1 MTGHFRSWAGHAA
14 GAFLGMLALAAPL
27 AAQPADSTQHG
38 RWITDAE
45 LSFTDMAGNKSLSLL
60 STGIGFRLQ
69 DHSNF
74 EVSVKGSARYGK
86 SEGDVAVSIYRGEF
100 NLRFQPRR
108 EISPFLRTTLEHD
121 GVRRLD
127 VRAAL
132 AVGAEMN
139 LLAQGPSSMTLGLAL
154 LQDYESRDLPEGST
168 EQPTLSSTRFN
179 LQFRGATPLT
189 PDVTLDHSSQIQPV
203 AGDLSDYLLTSQTSI
218 KVKLTRILA
227 FQTSYTFN
235 RDVSPLPG
243 VEFRNDRTL
252 TTGLV
257 VHLE

>member
-1 MTGHFRSWAGHAA
+1 MIRHSTRWFS
-14 GAFLGMLALAAPL
+14 LAVSVALLLPLLAARL
-27 AAQPADSTQHG
+27 HAQPADSTEHG
-38 RWITDAE
+38 RWVADAE

-60 STGIGFRLQ
+60 STGMGLKLLENTRV
-69 DHSNF
+69 
-74 EVSVKGSARYGK
+74 EVAVKGSARYGK
-86 SEGDVAVSIYRGEF
+86 SEGDVAVSIYQGEF

-108 EISPFLRTTLEHD
+108 ELSPFLRTTLQHD
-121 GVRRLD
+121 AVRLLD
-127 VRAAL
+127 VRAAI
-132 AVGAEMN
+132 AVGAEVN
-139 LLAQGPSSMTLGLAL
+139 LLAQGPSTMTLGLAL
-154 LQDYESRDLPEGST
+154 LQDYESRDLPAGST

-189 PDVTLDHSSQIQPV
+189 SDVTLDHSSQIQPV
-203 AGDLSDYLLTSQTSI
+203 AGDLADYLLTSQTAI
-218 KVKLTRILA
+218 KVKLTRTLA
-227 FQTSYTFN
+227 FQTTYTFN

>member
-1 MTGHFRSWAGHAA
+1 MTGQFKHWARHAS
-14 GAFLGMLALAAPL
+14 GAILGMLALAAPL
-27 AAQPADSTQHG
+27 GAQPADSTNHG
-38 RWITDAE
+38 RWVTDAE

-60 STGIGFRLQ
+60 STGLGFQLQ
-69 DHSNF
+69 EHRSV

-86 SEGDVAVSIYRGEF
+86 SEGSVAVSIYRGEF
-100 NLRFQPRR
+100 NLRLRPRR

-121 GVRRLD
+121 AVRLLD
-127 VRAAL
+127 VRAAI
-132 AVGAEMN
+132 AVGAEVN
-139 LLAQGPSSMTLGLAL
+139 LLAQGPSKMTLGLAL
-154 LQDYESRDLPEGST
+154 LQDYESRDLPAGST
-168 EQPTLSSTRFN
+168 AEPTLSSTRFN

-203 AGDLSDYLLTSQTSI
+203 AGDLADYLLTSQTSI
-218 KVKLTRILA
+218 KVKLTRVLA
-227 FQTSYTFN
+227 FQTSYSFN

>member
-1 MTGHFRSWAGHAA
+1 MTGQFNKRARVCIGAIAA
-14 GAFLGMLALAAPL
+14 TIALAAPL
-27 AAQPADSTQHG
+27 HAQPADSTDQG
-38 RWITDAE
+38 RWVTDAE

-60 STGIGFRLQ
+60 STGLGLRLQ
-69 DHSNF
+69 EHERV

-121 GVRRLD
+121 GVRLLD
-127 VRAAL
+127 VRAAI

-139 LLAQGPSSMTLGLAL
+139 FLAQGPGRMTLGLAL

-168 EQPTLSSTRFN
+168 AQPTLSSTRFN
-179 LQFRGATPLT
+179 VQLRGAAPLT

-203 AGDLSDYLLTSQTSI
+203 AGDLTDYLLTSQTSI

-243 VEFRNDRTL
+243 VEFKNDRTL